1 MSEWFVRI
9 AGSILGPYDAAEL
22 SNMARTG
29 RLGPLDQ
36 VSKSRNGKWVEAHYV
51 QGLVFEEAEAD
62 LPLSIESEVKYSPSR
77 KQYDKK
83 RFRGRYECGRVELG
97 PTLLHVGLIMNGN
110 GDAHIALF
118 MEDQEEREKVGMV
131 LGRTEWR
138 RFLEIIDEAKSVIAH
153 MKSEGQIDDLEIFG

>member
-29 RLGPLDQ
+29 RLGPLDE

-62 LPLSIESEVKYSPSR
+62 LPLSIESEIKNSPSR

-97 PTLLHVGLIMNGN
+97 PTLLDVGLMMKGN

-118 MEDQEEREKVGMV
+118 MEDQESVFVPV
-131 LGRTEWR
+131 LRALKTSYPRSYTKAQDPAGSTISRS
-138 RFLEIIDEAKSVIAH
+138 L
-153 MKSEGQIDDLEIFG
+153 